1 MKPEYLDWIDAY
13 CAKHKGFVRGKCKA
27 ASLEM
32 IEAFPE
38 LRLACGFVYCQW
50 GEDQHFWCVDP
61 AATLAGFLGIPL
73 AEAEDHL
80 KYFPLSE

>member
-61 AATLAGFLGIPL
+61 AAT
-73 AEAEDHL
+73 
-80 KYFPLSE
+80 